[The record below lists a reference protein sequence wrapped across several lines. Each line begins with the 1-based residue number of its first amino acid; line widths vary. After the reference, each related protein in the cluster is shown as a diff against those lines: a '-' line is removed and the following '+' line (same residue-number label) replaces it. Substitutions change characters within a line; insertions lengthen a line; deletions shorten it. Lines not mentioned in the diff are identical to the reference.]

1 MENFPSEIDP
11 KALLHLRLQA
21 IIRENN
27 IPTSELM
34 YLGEREGD
42 HWYLIDGQ
50 HEVPVTDI
58 EDIEEVDEDSIEAFN
73 ENALD

>member
-50 HEVPVTDI
+50 YEVPVTDI
-58 EDIEEVDEDSIEAFN
+58 EGIEEVDEDSPRV
-73 ENALD
+73 

>member
-58 EDIEEVDEDSIEAFN
+58 EGIEEVDEDSPRV
-73 ENALD
+73 

>member
-1 MENFPSEIDP
+1 MENFPSEINP
-11 KALLHLRLQA
+11 KALLHLKLQA
-21 IIRENN
+21 IIRDND

-50 HEVPVTDI
+50 HEVPVTDS
-58 EDIEEVDEDSIEAFN
+58 EGIEEVDEDSPRV
-73 ENALD
+73 

>member
-42 HWYLIDGQ
+42 HWYLIGGLY
-50 HEVPVTDI
+50 EVPVTDI
-58 EDIEEVDEDSIEAFN
+58 EGIEEVDEDSPRV
-73 ENALD
+73 